1 MRSRMPDGGLAAAEQ
16 PQPTEAEAAN
26 GPRGGGAAAPEAP
39 STRRR
44 LGPRRLHHRRA
55 LAARIVGIAGGAI
68 ALVALFLA
76 LSFGRDVKKL
86 LEEELTRLGRLAALS
101 LANTSSN
108 LLFSQDLAGLE
119 TLAAATLSDVPGAAY
134 VIVRDERGRPLAEA
148 AQRALGAARPAAELK
163 LGTRVIE
170 RTVAV
175 GGQQMLHVVA
185 LVVFKGG
192 SDAQYLDPLGLAPA
206 RGAGSAGVKVL
217 GSVEIGLPLADLTA
231 RIAAATRRSM
241 GLATVVFAACLLAMI
256 PLVNLTTRPLSELSK
271 AALGIAEGD
280 LRQDVRRSGN
290 DEVADLARSFA
301 RMVSELQAMLAELDA
316 AVSLAQDSDAM
327 LAAATRQAAVAS
339 QQSASIA
346 QMNASI
352 REIAHTSSAATD
364 HADRVLSVTQSAEES
379 SRAGEGLVEQ
389 AVMSTNGVEQHVSA
403 IASRLGDLSGRASQI
418 GVIIARVKDV
428 AQRTNVL
435 ALNAAIQAARAGES
449 GASFS
454 VIAREMRSLAEQSGA
469 TAGEV
474 PKLLGEI
481 VDCTQAA
488 AVATQQGS
496 DKARSTA
503 ALSQKAGATIS
514 NLSEVCRE
522 SATAA
527 RQIAESSRQQSTGVN
542 EIVTALAELAQTGE
556 GSVKSSEEMRR
567 VAERLKAVSGRLDRL
582 ADRYRS

>member
-1 MRSRMPDGGLAAAEQ
+1 MPDGALAVAQ
-16 PQPTEAEAAN
+16 HPHPREAEGAIEPAQ
-26 GPRGGGAAAPEAP
+26 GGRAGGAPEALAP
-39 STRRR
+39 RRR
-44 LGPRRLHHRRA
+44 LGLT
-55 LAARIVGIAGGAI
+55 ARIVGIAGGSI

-76 LSFGRDVKKL
+76 LSFGREVKKL
-86 LEEELTRLGRLAALS
+86 LEEELTSRGRLAVLS

-108 LLFSQDLAGLE
+108 LLFSQDIAGLGTLAGA
-119 TLAAATLSDVPGAAY
+119 TLADVPGAAY
-134 VIVRDERGRPLAEA
+134 VIVRDERGRALSEA
-148 AQRALGAARPAAELK
+148 AIGEGRPAAIDAAELK
-163 LGTRVIE
+163 LGTRVLE

-185 LVVFKGG
+185 LVMFKGG

-206 RGAGSAGVKVL
+206 GGAGSAGVKVL
-217 GSVEIGLPLADLTA
+217 GSVEIGFPLADLTA

-241 GLATVVFAACLLAMI
+241 GLATVIFVACLLAMI
-256 PLVNLTTRPLSELSK
+256 PLVNLTTRPLAQLSK

-290 DEVADLARSFA
+290 DEIADLARSFG
-301 RMVSELQAMLAELDA
+301 RMVSELQAMIGDLKDA
-316 AVSLAQDSDAM
+316 GASLAQDSDTM

-352 REIAHTSSAATD
+352 REIAHTSNAATD
-364 HADRVLSVTQSAEES
+364 HADRVIAVTQSAEES

-389 AVMSTNGVEQHVSA
+389 AVGSTNQVEQHVAA
-403 IASRLGDLSGRASQI
+403 IASRLGDLTGRASQI
-418 GVIIARVKDV
+418 GAIISTVKDV

-454 VIAREMRSLAEQSGA
+454 VIAREMRSLAEQSSA

-474 PKLLGEI
+474 PKLLGDI

-488 AVATQQGS
+488 AQATQQGS

-503 ALSQKAGATIS
+503 ALAQKAGATIGS
-514 NLSEVCRE
+514 LAGVCRE

-527 RQIAESSRQQSTGVN
+527 RQIAESSRQQATGVN
-542 EIVTALAELAQTGE
+542 EIVSALAELAETGE

-567 VAERLKAVSGRLDRL
+567 VAERLKAVSGRLVRL
-582 ADRYRS
+582 TDRYRS